1 MALNFIYLLL
11 LVQTE
16 FGQVSKF
23 LCTFFGKFVINFH
36 QLLSV
41 RKACM
46 F

>member
-23 LCTFFGKFVINFH
+23 LCTFFGKYVINFH